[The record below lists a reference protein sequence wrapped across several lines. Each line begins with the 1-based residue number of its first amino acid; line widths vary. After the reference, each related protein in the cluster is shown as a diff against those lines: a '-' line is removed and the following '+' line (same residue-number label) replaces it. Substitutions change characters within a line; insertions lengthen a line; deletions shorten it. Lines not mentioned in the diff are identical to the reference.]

1 MKRENFEGNKKQV
14 TIELLNE
21 LKQVED
27 IIAGIGHMAITI
39 NALFQSTPLN
49 TVRISK
55 DKILPVLNELKKEL
69 EEKLEQI

>member
-1 MKRENFEGNKKQV
+1 MKKENFEGNKKQV

-27 IIAGIGHMAITI
+27 IIAGIGHMEIRI